1 VADKFSLQ
9 NKEYKNMKA
18 DIFDINGKKT
28 GSMELPRQ
36 LFGVRWSPDAVR
48 QVVNAMSANQRQPV
62 AHAKTRG
69 EVAGSGIKPWRQ
81 KGTGRARHGSRRS
94 PIWVG
99 GGTTHGPRNDKD
111 YSQKINRKMK
121 RFALASLLSKKCADG
136 EVFVFENLEL
146 KPAKTKLVATMMKNA
161 ALPKSVLFVRATGSS
176 AFSRA
181 ARNIPKV
188 EVFSE
193 KNINAQV
200 CLAHAAIAFEKSA
213 LETLAAAYV
222 KETKSK

>member
-1 VADKFSLQ
+1 
-9 NKEYKNMKA
+9 MKA

-28 GSMELPRQ
+28 GTMELPKQ

-48 QVVNAMSANQRQPV
+48 QVVNAYNANSRQSV

-121 RFALASLLSKKCADG
+121 RFVLASLLSKKHAEG
-136 EVFVFENLEL
+136 EIFVFENLEL
-146 KPAKTKLVATMMKNA
+146 KPAKTKTVVTMLKNA
-161 ALPKSVLFVRATGSS
+161 ALPKSVLFVRSS
-176 AFSRA
+176 ANTTFSRA
-181 ARNIPKV
+181 ARNIPKI
-188 EVFSE
+188 EIFSE
-193 KNINAQV
+193 KTLNALV
-200 CLAHAAIAFEKSA
+200 CLSHAAIAFEKSA
-213 LETLAAAYV
+213 LEALAATYV
-222 KETKSK
+222 KETK